1 MSKASYWQRGESLDY
16 MNSTDTTIEANT
28 VIELA
33 ERVGV
38 AGGDIKPGETGT
50 LHVSGVF
57 EFAKTSAN
65 EISLGASVYFD
76 GTGITEVEEGNVY
89 AGFATE
95 KSIAGAPKIFVKIG

>member
-16 MNSTDTTIEANT
+16 MNDTDTTIETNT
-28 VIELA
+28 VIGLA
-33 ERVGV
+33 ERIGV

-57 EFAKTSAN
+57 EFMKTSAN
-65 EISLGASVYFD
+65 EIQLGTSVYFD
-76 GTGITEVEEGNVY
+76 GTGITEVKEGSVH

-95 KSIAGAPKIFVKIG
+95 KSIAGASKILVKIG